1 MTLKIYG
8 ITASRALRPLWVTEE
23 AGLAYEHIPV
33 NYKNGGAKSAEIK
46 ALNPNAHIPV
56 IDDGGVIVWESMACA
71 LYIARK
77 YGGKL
82 GPQTYAEEAAVLMW
96 SFWVV
101 NECEKDA
108 LTVLMHRVAMP
119 EAERKPEL
127 ADAAHRR
134 LAAPLNVLNAY
145 LQDKEWITGQ
155 RFTVADSNVAS
166 VLFWAQ
172 VGKAIS
178 DDCPHL
184 QRWLSACLTRPAY
197 LKLREQGK

>member
-8 ITASRALRPLWVTEE
+8 ITASRALRPLWVAEE
-23 AGLAYEHIPV
+23 ASIAYEHVPV
-33 NYKNGGAKSAEIK
+33 NYKNGGAKSADMMS
-46 ALNPNAHIPV
+46 LNPNGHVPV
-56 IDDGGVIVWESMACA
+56 VDDGGVIVWESMACA

-82 GPQTYAEEAAVLMW
+82 GAQTDAEEAAVLMW

-134 LAAPLNVLNAY
+134 LAAPLKVLNAY